1 MKKLLFLLLG
11 LAVAVGANA
20 GVNKQVSTAQTKS
33 AITFKT
39 QRVAQ
44 PVPAQP
50 AFYAPVTEQPAG
62 ELKVYQ
68 RSGKALW
75 RTSSGLSTGNQSG
88 SINIVFGDNNKVY
101 FEDLLY
107 GFYGGYWTPPHAWIE
122 GTLSEDGT
130 KITVPLGQSVY
141 YNSNWDAD
149 IILCWGTSA
158 VSGSSVG
165 FTCDEAV
172 TEAVYAVEGNKI
184 SLLNS
189 QPTPDAAYAAYEGT
203 GLSCWWSDDQT
214 WGYAIEWNTVF
225 EILDEATLPENVM
238 VTPDVNTA
246 SVSWDDLDDTAWNVR
261 YRLYD
266 PDNMLWDFEDAQA
279 DDNAL
284 PGGWTSI
291 DADGDGYMWY
301 HLNTDGEWNCHSGSG
316 HLTSASYQS
325 TALTPDNWLVSPQ
338 TKLFGQLSLWINA
351 QDPEWPDEVFAVYV
365 STGDPTD
372 PTSFVL
378 ISDEEVV
385 ATGEPTEYTFDLSQ
399 FDGQMGYVA
408 VRHFNCTDNFRLN
421 VDDVAVG
428 YPWIY
433 ANGVENNSYVMG
445 DLEAG
450 TTYEVQ
456 VQAVSD
462 INSDWTESVEFTTL
476 TPAVT
481 PDVYML
487 GGNMDNWVPN
497 DGVKFNYDEETALY
511 TLNFT
516 FDGRHDG
523 YNYFGFTKELAENND
538 DGGWSYIAPFRFG
551 AVSEG
556 DFEVNDGTLNI
567 DISLIPFND
576 GGQAFKIPAGEY
588 NMTLNLENMTLKIE
602 KVEVPPV
609 GLKGDVN
616 DDQVVNI
623 TDVTILITAI
633 MSENFDIINFY
644 NSDMN
649 DDNGISITDVTMLIN
664 YVMSL
669 Q

>member
-33 AITFKT
+33 AINFKT
-39 QRVAQ
+39 QRIAQ
-44 PVPAQP
+44 PVQP
-50 AFYAPVTEQPAG
+50 GFFAPVTEQPAG

-88 SINIVFGDNNKVY
+88 SINVVFGENNKVY

-122 GTLSEDGT
+122 GTLSADGT
-130 KITVPLGQSVY
+130 RITVPLGQSVY
-141 YNSNWDAD
+141 YSTNWNAD

-158 VSGSSVG
+158 VTGTSVG
-165 FTCDEAV
+165 FTCDESV

-189 QPTPDAAYAAYEGT
+189 QATPGAAYAAYEGT

-266 PDNMLWDFEDAQA
+266 ADNMLWDFEDAQA

-351 QDPEWPDEVFAVYV
+351 QDPEWPNEVFAVYV

-372 PTSFVL
+372 VSSFVL
-378 ISDEEVV
+378 ISDEEMV

-428 YPWIY
+428 YPWIN
-433 ANGVENNSYVMG
+433 ANADNTNYVING
-445 DLEAG
+445 LEAA

-462 INSDWTESVEFTTL
+462 INSDWTESVVFTTL

-481 PDVYML
+481 PDVYIIGAVGEQNWAPNAGLM
-487 GGNMDNWVPN
+487 MDYDAEN
-497 DGVKFNYDEETALY
+497 DVYTATVNVLA
-511 TLNFT
+511 N
-516 FDGRHDG
+516 
-523 YNYFGFTKELAENND
+523 NSFGFTTVLAEND
-538 DGGWSYIAPFRFG
+538 DQGAWDYIEPYRFG
-551 AVSEG
+551 PESNG
-556 DFEVNDGTLNI
+556 DFWLQDDYIGVPLTMTYDVYGAIRVLED
-567 DISLIPFND
+567 
-576 GGQAFKIPAGEY
+576 GEY
-588 NMTLNLENMTLKIE
+588 IVTVNLTGMTVTIE
-602 KVEVPPV
+602 KVAPAVI
-609 GLKGDVN
+609 KGDVN
-616 DDQVVNI
+616 NDGVVNP
-623 TDVTILITAI
+623 TDATTLINALLNEDF
-633 MSENFDIINFY
+633 SAINFA
-644 NSDMN
+644 NSDM
-649 DDNGISITDVTMLIN
+649 DENGEVNVTDAIQLIN
-664 YVMSL
+664 YL
-669 Q
+669 LTL

>member
-11 LAVAVGANA
+11 LAVTVGANA

-33 AITFKT
+33 AINFKT
-39 QRVAQ
+39 QRIAQ
-44 PVPAQP
+44 PVQP
-50 AFYAPVTEQPAG
+50 GFFAPVTEQPAG

-88 SINIVFGDNNKVY
+88 SINVVFGENNKVY

-122 GTLSEDGT
+122 GTLSADGT
-130 KITVPLGQSVY
+130 RITVPLGQSVY
-141 YNSNWDAD
+141 YSTNWNAD

-158 VSGSSVG
+158 VTGTSVG
-165 FTCDEAV
+165 FTCDESV

-189 QPTPDAAYAAYEGT
+189 QATPGAAYAAYEGT

-266 PDNMLWDFEDAQA
+266 ADNMLWDFEDAQA

-351 QDPEWPDEVFAVYV
+351 QDPEWPNEVFAVYV

-372 PTSFVL
+372 VSSFVL
-378 ISDEEVV
+378 ISDEEMV

-428 YPWIY
+428 YPWIN
-433 ANGVENNSYVMG
+433 ANVDNTNYVING
-445 DLEAG
+445 LEAA

-462 INSDWTESVEFTTL
+462 INSDWTESVVFTTL

-481 PDVYML
+481 PDVYIIGAVGEQNWAPNAGLM
-487 GGNMDNWVPN
+487 MDYDAEN
-497 DGVKFNYDEETALY
+497 DVYTATVNVLA
-511 TLNFT
+511 N
-516 FDGRHDG
+516 
-523 YNYFGFTKELAENND
+523 NSFGFTTVLAEND
-538 DGGWSYIAPFRFG
+538 DQGAWDYIEPYRFG
-551 AVSEG
+551 PESNG
-556 DFEVNDGTLNI
+556 DFWLQDDYIGVPLTMTYDVYGAIRVLED
-567 DISLIPFND
+567 
-576 GGQAFKIPAGEY
+576 GEY
-588 NMTLNLENMTLKIE
+588 IVTVNLTGMTVTIE
-602 KVEVPPV
+602 KVAPAVI
-609 GLKGDVN
+609 KGDVN
-616 DDQVVNI
+616 NDGVVNP
-623 TDVTILITAI
+623 TDATTLINALLNEDF
-633 MSENFDIINFY
+633 SAINFA
-644 NSDMN
+644 NSDM
-649 DDNGISITDVTMLIN
+649 DENGEVNVTDAIQLIN
-664 YVMSL
+664 YL
-669 Q
+669 LTL

>member
-33 AITFKT
+33 AINFKT
-39 QRVAQ
+39 QRIAQ
-44 PVPAQP
+44 PVQP
-50 AFYAPVTEQPAG
+50 GFFAPVTEQPAG

-88 SINIVFGDNNKVY
+88 SINVVFGENNKVY

-122 GTLSEDGT
+122 GTLSADGT
-130 KITVPLGQSVY
+130 RITVPLGQSVY
-141 YNSNWDAD
+141 YNTNWDAD

-158 VSGSSVG
+158 VTGTSVG
-165 FTCDEAV
+165 FTCDESV

-189 QPTPDAAYAAYEGT
+189 QATPGAAYAAYEGT

-266 PDNMLWDFEDAQA
+266 ADNMLWDFEDAQA

-325 TALTPDNWLVSPQ
+325 SALTPDNWLVSPQ

-351 QDPEWPDEVFAVYV
+351 QDPEWPNEVFAVYV

-372 PTSFVL
+372 VSSFVL
-378 ISDEEVV
+378 ISDEEMV

-428 YPWIY
+428 YPWIN
-433 ANGVENNSYVMG
+433 ANVDNTNYVING
-445 DLEAG
+445 LEAA

-462 INSDWTESVEFTTL
+462 INSDWTESVVFTTL

-481 PDVYML
+481 PDVYIIGAVGEQNWAPNAGLM
-487 GGNMDNWVPN
+487 MDYDAEN
-497 DGVKFNYDEETALY
+497 DVYTATVNVLA
-511 TLNFT
+511 N
-516 FDGRHDG
+516 
-523 YNYFGFTKELAENND
+523 NSFGFTTVLAEND
-538 DGGWSYIAPFRFG
+538 DQGAWDYIEPYRFG
-551 AVSEG
+551 PESNG
-556 DFEVNDGTLNI
+556 DFWLQDDYIGVPLTMTYDVYGAIRVLED
-567 DISLIPFND
+567 
-576 GGQAFKIPAGEY
+576 GEY
-588 NMTLNLENMTLKIE
+588 IVTVNLTGMTVTIE
-602 KVEVPPV
+602 KVAPAVI
-609 GLKGDVN
+609 KGDVN
-616 DDQVVNI
+616 NDGVVNP
-623 TDVTILITAI
+623 TDATTLINALLNEDF
-633 MSENFDIINFY
+633 SAINFA
-644 NSDMN
+644 NSDM
-649 DDNGISITDVTMLIN
+649 DENGEVNVTDAIQLIN
-664 YVMSL
+664 YL
-669 Q
+669 LTL

>member
-33 AITFKT
+33 AINFKT
-39 QRVAQ
+39 QRIAQ
-44 PVPAQP
+44 PVQP
-50 AFYAPVTEQPAG
+50 GFFAPVTEQPAG

-88 SINIVFGDNNKVY
+88 SINVVFGENNKVY

-122 GTLSEDGT
+122 GTLSADGT
-130 KITVPLGQSVY
+130 RITVPLGQSVY
-141 YNSNWDAD
+141 YSTNWNAD

-158 VSGSSVG
+158 VTGTSVG
-165 FTCDEAV
+165 FTCDESV

-189 QPTPDAAYAAYEGT
+189 QATPGAAYAAYEGT

-266 PDNMLWDFEDAQA
+266 ADNMLWDFEDAQA

-351 QDPEWPDEVFAVYV
+351 QDPEWPNEVFAVYV

-372 PTSFVL
+372 VSSFVL
-378 ISDEEVV
+378 ISDEEMV

-433 ANGVENNSYVMG
+433 ANGVDNTNYVING
-445 DLEAG
+445 LEAA

-462 INSDWTESVEFTTL
+462 INSDWTESVQFTTL

-481 PDVYML
+481 PDVYIIGAVGEQNWAPNAGLM
-487 GGNMDNWVPN
+487 MDYDAEN
-497 DGVKFNYDEETALY
+497 DVYTATVNVLA
-511 TLNFT
+511 N
-516 FDGRHDG
+516 
-523 YNYFGFTKELAENND
+523 NSFGFTTVLAEND
-538 DGGWSYIAPFRFG
+538 DQGAWDYIEPYRFG
-551 AVSEG
+551 PESNG
-556 DFEVNDGTLNI
+556 DFWLQDDYIGVPLTMTYDVYGAIRVLED
-567 DISLIPFND
+567 
-576 GGQAFKIPAGEY
+576 GEY
-588 NMTLNLENMTLKIE
+588 IVTVNLTGMTVTIE
-602 KVEVPPV
+602 KVAPAVI
-609 GLKGDVN
+609 KGDVN
-616 DDQVVNI
+616 NDGVVNP
-623 TDVTILITAI
+623 TDATTLINALLNEDF
-633 MSENFDIINFY
+633 SAINFA
-644 NSDMN
+644 NSDM
-649 DDNGISITDVTMLIN
+649 DENGEVNVTDAIQLIN
-664 YVMSL
+664 YL
-669 Q
+669 LTL

>member
-33 AITFKT
+33 AINFKT
-39 QRVAQ
+39 QRIAQ
-44 PVPAQP
+44 PVQP
-50 AFYAPVTEQPAG
+50 GFFAPVTEQPAG

-88 SINIVFGDNNKVY
+88 SINVVFGENNKVY

-122 GTLSEDGT
+122 GTLSADGT
-130 KITVPLGQSVY
+130 RITVPLGQSVY
-141 YNSNWDAD
+141 YNTNWDAD

-158 VSGSSVG
+158 VTGTSVG
-165 FTCDEAV
+165 FTCDESV

-189 QPTPDAAYAAYEGT
+189 QATPGAAYAAYEGT

-266 PDNMLWDFEDAQA
+266 ADNMLWDFEDAQA

-325 TALTPDNWLVSPQ
+325 SALTPDNWLVSPQ

-351 QDPEWPDEVFAVYV
+351 QDPEWPNEVFAVYV

-372 PTSFVL
+372 VSSFVL
-378 ISDEEVV
+378 ISDEEMV

-433 ANGVENNSYVMG
+433 ANVDNTNYVING
-445 DLEAG
+445 LEAA

-462 INSDWTESVEFTTL
+462 LNSDWTESVVFTTL

-481 PDVYML
+481 PDVYIIGAVGEQNWAPNAGLM
-487 GGNMDNWVPN
+487 MDYDAEN
-497 DGVKFNYDEETALY
+497 DVYTATVNVLA
-511 TLNFT
+511 N
-516 FDGRHDG
+516 
-523 YNYFGFTKELAENND
+523 NSFGFTTVLAEND
-538 DGGWSYIAPFRFG
+538 DQGAWDYIEPYRFG
-551 AVSEG
+551 PESNG
-556 DFEVNDGTLNI
+556 DFWLQDDYIGVPLTMTYDVYGAIRVLED
-567 DISLIPFND
+567 
-576 GGQAFKIPAGEY
+576 GEY
-588 NMTLNLENMTLKIE
+588 IVTVNLTGMTVTIE
-602 KVEVPPV
+602 KVAPAVI
-609 GLKGDVN
+609 KGDVN
-616 DDQVVNI
+616 NDGVVNP
-623 TDVTILITAI
+623 TDATTLINALLNEDF
-633 MSENFDIINFY
+633 SAINFA
-644 NSDMN
+644 NSDM
-649 DDNGISITDVTMLIN
+649 DENGEVNVTDAIQLIN
-664 YVMSL
+664 YL
-669 Q
+669 LTL

>member
-33 AITFKT
+33 AINFKT
-39 QRVAQ
+39 QRIAQ
-44 PVPAQP
+44 PVQP
-50 AFYAPVTEQPAG
+50 GFFAPVTEQPAG

-88 SINIVFGDNNKVY
+88 SINVVFGENNKVY

-122 GTLSEDGT
+122 GTLSADGT
-130 KITVPLGQSVY
+130 RITVPLGQSVY
-141 YNSNWDAD
+141 YSTNWNAD

-158 VSGSSVG
+158 VTGTSVG
-165 FTCDEAV
+165 FTCDESV

-189 QPTPDAAYAAYEGT
+189 QATPGAAYAAYEGT

-266 PDNMLWDFEDAQA
+266 ADNMLWDFEDAQA

-351 QDPEWPDEVFAVYV
+351 QDPEWPNEVFAVYV

-372 PTSFVL
+372 VSSFVL
-378 ISDEEVV
+378 ISDEEMV

-428 YPWIY
+428 YPWIN
-433 ANGVENNSYVMG
+433 ANADNTNYVING
-445 DLEAG
+445 LEAA

-462 INSDWTESVEFTTL
+462 INSDWTESVQFTTL

-481 PDVYML
+481 PDVYIIGAVGEQNWAPNAGLM
-487 GGNMDNWVPN
+487 MDYDAEN
-497 DGVKFNYDEETALY
+497 DVYTATVNVLA
-511 TLNFT
+511 N
-516 FDGRHDG
+516 
-523 YNYFGFTKELAENND
+523 NSFGFTTVLAEND
-538 DGGWSYIAPFRFG
+538 DQGAWDYIEPYRFG
-551 AVSEG
+551 PESNG
-556 DFEVNDGTLNI
+556 DFWLQDDYIGVPLTMTYDVYGAIRVLED
-567 DISLIPFND
+567 
-576 GGQAFKIPAGEY
+576 GEY
-588 NMTLNLENMTLKIE
+588 IVTVNLTGMTVTIE
-602 KVEVPPV
+602 KVAPAVI
-609 GLKGDVN
+609 KGDVN
-616 DDQVVNI
+616 NDGVVNP
-623 TDVTILITAI
+623 TDATTLINALLNEDF
-633 MSENFDIINFY
+633 SAINFA
-644 NSDMN
+644 NSDM
-649 DDNGISITDVTMLIN
+649 DENGEVNVTDAIQLIN
-664 YVMSL
+664 YL
-669 Q
+669 LTL

>member
-33 AITFKT
+33 AINFKT
-39 QRVAQ
+39 QRIAQ
-44 PVPAQP
+44 PVQP
-50 AFYAPVTEQPAG
+50 GFFAPVTEQPAG

-88 SINIVFGDNNKVY
+88 SINVVFGENNKVY

-122 GTLSEDGT
+122 GTLSADGT
-130 KITVPLGQSVY
+130 RITVPLGQSVY
-141 YNSNWDAD
+141 YSTNWNAD

-158 VSGSSVG
+158 VTGTSVG
-165 FTCDEAV
+165 FTCDESV

-189 QPTPDAAYAAYEGT
+189 QATPGAAYAAYEGT

-266 PDNMLWDFEDAQA
+266 ADNMLWDFEDAQA

-351 QDPEWPDEVFAVYV
+351 QDPEWPNEVFAVYV

-372 PTSFVL
+372 VSSFVL
-378 ISDEEVV
+378 ISDEEMV

-421 VDDVAVG
+421 VDDVRLLRPTRYRYRLLVT
-428 YPWIY
+428 
-433 ANGVENNSYVMG
+433 S
-445 DLEAG
+445 
-450 TTYEVQ
+450 
-456 VQAVSD
+456 
-462 INSDWTESVEFTTL
+462 TL
-476 TPAVT
+476 TGPRA
-481 PDVYML
+481 Y
-487 GGNMDNWVPN
+487 
-497 DGVKFNYDEETALY
+497 
-511 TLNFT
+511 
-516 FDGRHDG
+516 
-523 YNYFGFTKELAENND
+523 
-538 DGGWSYIAPFRFG
+538 S
-551 AVSEG
+551 S
-556 DFEVNDGTLNI
+556 
-567 DISLIPFND
+567 
-576 GGQAFKIPAGEY
+576 
-588 NMTLNLENMTLKIE
+588 
-602 KVEVPPV
+602 PP
-609 GLKGDVN
+609 LPRP
-616 DDQVVNI
+616 
-623 TDVTILITAI
+623 
-633 MSENFDIINFY
+633 
-644 NSDMN
+644 
-649 DDNGISITDVTMLIN
+649 
-664 YVMSL
+664 
-669 Q
+669 